1 MHGTPPW
8 LTVNVWPATV
18 SVPLRAPPVFAATVN
33 ETVPG
38 PLLLALPVIV
48 SHAALAVAVQAQPV
62 ADCTLK
68 LPGPPVALTEVLV
81 GLIE

>member
-1 MHGTPPW
+1 
-8 LTVNVWPATV
+8 
-18 SVPLRAPPVFAATVN
+18 
-33 ETVPG
+33 
-38 PLLLALPVIV
+38 VIV